1 MRLHSVSLPVLSLSP
16 VASFY
21 RDVLGLDVTRA
32 DGGAHV
38 QAGATSIKLY
48 EESIKLYEEREVLG
62 SHHLAFTI
70 PTGKFAAAKAWVGER
85 AALLRAGDGEDE
97 FETFSSWNAHSVY
110 FEGPESSVLELIE
123 RRDLENSTVGA
134 FSAADLLSISEIGVA
149 VPDVRA
155 AAERLQGE
163 AGLTSYGGEPEESF
177 AAVGDVHGLLILVSP
192 GRVWFPTS
200 DRRSAAVPTSVQA
213 TGGRPGNHW
222 ITDTTVLRLEKAP
235 AHASR
240 RVRQLPLN
248 DQP

>member
-1 MRLHSVSLPVLSLSP
+1 MRLNSVSLPVLNLSP

-32 DGGAHV
+32 DGAAHV

-48 EESIKLYEEREVLG
+48 EESDVPG
-62 SHHLAFTI
+62 SHHLAFSI
-70 PTGKFAAAKAWVGER
+70 PTGKFAAAKAWVCER

-97 FETFSSWNAHSVY
+97 FETFPSWNAHSVY
-110 FEGPESSVLELIE
+110 FKGPESSVLELIE
-123 RRDLENSTVGA
+123 RRDLDNSTVGA

-155 AAERLQGE
+155 AAERLQVE

-192 GRVWFPTS
+192 GRIWFPTS

-213 TGGRPGNHW
+213 TGGRSGNHW
-222 ITDTTVLRLEKAP
+222 ITDSTVLRLETAP
-235 AHASR
+235 AHAPR
-240 RVRQLPLN
+240 RVRQLPLD
-248 DQP
+248 DQR